1 MPSSSPSSAKA
12 GARLAPVATAGAV
25 AAGMAAV
32 GFDLDWVLGKQ
43 PMPMAVAMLLEWH
56 LAPVLATA
64 FLALGA
70 WFGRLD
76 RLH

>member
-1 MPSSSPSSAKA
+1 MPSLSLPMPKT

-25 AAGMAAV
+25 AAGMAVV
-32 GFDLDWVLGKQ
+32 GFDLDWVIGKQ
-43 PMPMAVAMLLEWH
+43 PMPMAVVTLLEWH
-56 LAPVLATA
+56 LAPLSATA

-76 RLH
+76 RRF